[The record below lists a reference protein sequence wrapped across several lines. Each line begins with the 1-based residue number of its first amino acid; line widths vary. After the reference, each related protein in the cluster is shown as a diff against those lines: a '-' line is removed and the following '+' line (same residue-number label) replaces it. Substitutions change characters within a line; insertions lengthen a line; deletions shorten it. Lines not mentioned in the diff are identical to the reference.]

1 MHKSTAWLPVA
12 VFVAVFVA
20 AFGGTAAR
28 SAGAQIT
35 LSQALLRADRSAYAN
50 REAVATASEQDAMAI
65 APLQGILPNIRL
77 EAGYARTTDPIG
89 VFGNKLRQGIAT
101 QADFD
106 PARLNAPGA
115 MGNYQSGV
123 VLQQPIFTADSWA
136 ARVAARR
143 GAEAGQARATWTR
156 LSTRVDVVRAYYGA
170 VLASD
175 RAATLRAAARS
186 ARAHLT
192 QTQAMVQQGM
202 VTRSDEL
209 LASVR
214 LADIQ
219 AQLAEADGSVE
230 TARRQLAMILGIS
243 PAELMSTPAPS
254 SLPSAERIR
263 TIVDGDTAAM
273 EAQREDVRVAQLR
286 SAGARADALRARATY
301 LPRVNS
307 FVRYDWN
314 APNIPYSGERNWT
327 VGIVASWNPFG
338 SATELSDMRATAGHA
353 SAAQAQ
359 ADAAEAQAS
368 LEVAQSRT
376 VLSVALVR
384 LGIAEQSV
392 AQSTEAHRIVSRKY
406 EGGLASIVDLLD
418 AQAVETSSALAL
430 SEARYHVIVA
440 AAERQRAL
448 GRDPATL
455 TALDNAIAPVAAA
468 PILAG
473 VPVLDTRVQHQ
484 H

>member
-1 MHKSTAWLPVA
+1 
-12 VFVAVFVA
+12 
-20 AFGGTAAR
+20 
-28 SAGAQIT
+28 
-35 LSQALLRADRSAYAN
+35 
-50 REAVATASEQDAMAI
+50 
-65 APLQGILPNIRL
+65 
-77 EAGYARTTDPIG
+77 
-89 VFGNKLRQGIAT
+89 
-101 QADFD
+101 
-106 PARLNAPGA
+106 
-115 MGNYQSGV
+115 
-123 VLQQPIFTADSWA
+123 
-136 ARVAARR
+136 
-143 GAEAGQARATWTR
+143 
-156 LSTRVDVVRAYYGA
+156 
-170 VLASD
+170 
-175 RAATLRAAARS
+175 
-186 ARAHLT
+186 
-192 QTQAMVQQGM
+192 
-202 VTRSDEL
+202 
-209 LASVR
+209 
-214 LADIQ
+214 
-219 AQLAEADGSVE
+219 
-230 TARRQLAMILGIS
+230 MILGIS